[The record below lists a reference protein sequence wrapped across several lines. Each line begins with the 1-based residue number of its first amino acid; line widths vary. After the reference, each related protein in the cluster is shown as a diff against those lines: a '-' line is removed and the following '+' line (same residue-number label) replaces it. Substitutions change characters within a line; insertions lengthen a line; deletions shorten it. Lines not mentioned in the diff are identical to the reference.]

1 MRELETAVR
10 NLAVALSEFQR
21 ALNEE
26 YRLITKSL
34 DANGDLFPKRS
45 GKIELQKGLEK
56 ITSSGKFTSIQAG
69 GINGAWRAWA
79 PPVSPK
85 VPYQKMGVKR
95 RA

>member
-10 NLAVALSEFQR
+10 NLAGALTEFQR

-26 YRLITKSL
+26 YRIVSKTL

-45 GKIELQKGLEK
+45 GKIELQKSLEK

-69 GINGAWRAWA
+69 RINGAWRAWA
-79 PPVSPK
+79 PPVASK
-85 VPYQKMGVKR
+85 TPYQRMGVKR